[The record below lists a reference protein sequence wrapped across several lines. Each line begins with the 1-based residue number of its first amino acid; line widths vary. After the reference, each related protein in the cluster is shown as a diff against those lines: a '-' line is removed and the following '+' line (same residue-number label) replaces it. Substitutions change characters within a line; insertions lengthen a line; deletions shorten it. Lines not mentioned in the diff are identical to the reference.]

1 MFLLAHDGR
10 RHDIMTSL
18 RWTDEARL
26 KWLFLDLNSY
36 FASVEQQD
44 DPALRG
50 KPIIVAP
57 VMADTSFA
65 IAASHEAKAFGVR
78 TGTRIGDAKRMCP
91 GLICV
96 PARHDV
102 YVDYHHRIVDEIER
116 HVHVSKICSID
127 EVACALTGPE
137 KLSHNAVA
145 LARRVKA
152 GITSEV
158 GECLGSSIGLAPS
171 RLLAKI
177 ASNLQKPDG
186 LTVLGADAL
195 PGRLLDLDL
204 IALPGIGS
212 NMRRRLNAAGI
223 HSVSDF
229 WALTPGRARKV
240 WGGIGGEGFWYAL
253 HGLDPPE
260 METKRGSIGHSH
272 VLAPELRAPGAAFGV
287 ARRLMTKTAS
297 RLRRMGYRASVLTL
311 SIRLERGGN
320 LACEQRFP
328 ATSDSFALLRA
339 LENAALDLLPLL
351 GSRLVRKIGVTL
363 SALAPVSEE
372 QPDLFGWTPASDE
385 HAERLKLSDALDRLN
400 ARYGRDTVSIGAAA
414 RLPRYTGTKVAFNRI
429 PDRAE
434 FRE

>member
-1 MFLLAHDGR
+1 
-10 RHDIMTSL
+10 MTSL

-57 VMADTSFA
+57 VMSDTSFA
-65 IAASHEAKAFGVR
+65 IAASYEAKAFGVR
-78 TGTRIGDAKRMCP
+78 TGTRIGDARRMCP

-102 YVDYHHRIVDEIER
+102 YVDYHHRIVDEVER
-116 HVHVSKICSID
+116 HVPVSKICSID

-137 KLSHNAVA
+137 TLSRNAVA
-145 LARRVKA
+145 LAGQVKA
-152 GITSEV
+152 GIAAHV
-158 GECLGSSIGLAPS
+158 GECLSSSIGLAPS
-171 RLLAKI
+171 QLLAKI
-177 ASNLQKPDG
+177 ASDLEKPDG
-186 LTVLGADAL
+186 LTLLGADTL

-204 IALPGIGS
+204 IALPGIGP
-212 NMRRRLNAAGI
+212 NMRRRLNAANI

-229 WALTPGRARKV
+229 WALTPGRARKI
-240 WGGIGGEGFWYAL
+240 WGGIGGERFWYAL

-260 METKRGSIGHSH
+260 IETKRGSIGHSH
-272 VLAPELRAPGAAFGV
+272 VLAPELRAPGSALGV
-287 ARRLMTKTAS
+287 ARRLTAKTAS
-297 RLRRMGYRASVLTL
+297 RLRRMGYRAGVLTL
-311 SIRLERGGN
+311 SIRLERGRK
-320 LACEQRFP
+320 LDCEQRFA
-328 ATSDSFALLRA
+328 ATHDSFALLRA
-339 LENAALDLLPLL
+339 LDRAQRDIRTAL
-351 GSRLVRKIGVTL
+351 GTQLVRKIGVTL
-363 SALAPVSEE
+363 SGLTPVSEE
-372 QPDLFGWTPASDE
+372 QPDLFGWTPASEE

-414 RLPRYTGTKVAFNRI
+414 RLPRFTGTKVAFNRI

>member
-1 MFLLAHDGR
+1 
-10 RHDIMTSL
+10 MTSL

-65 IAASHEAKAFGVR
+65 IAASHHAKAFGVR

-102 YVDYHHRIVDEIER
+102 YVEYHHRIVDEIER

-152 GITSEV
+152 GIASEV

-171 RLLAKI
+171 PLLAR
-177 ASNLQKPDG
+177 S
-186 LTVLGADAL
+186 
-195 PGRLLDLDL
+195 
-204 IALPGIGS
+204 
-212 NMRRRLNAAGI
+212 
-223 HSVSDF
+223 
-229 WALTPGRARKV
+229 
-240 WGGIGGEGFWYAL
+240 
-253 HGLDPPE
+253 
-260 METKRGSIGHSH
+260 
-272 VLAPELRAPGAAFGV
+272 
-287 ARRLMTKTAS
+287 
-297 RLRRMGYRASVLTL
+297 
-311 SIRLERGGN
+311 
-320 LACEQRFP
+320 P
-328 ATSDSFALLRA
+328 AIFRS
-339 LENAALDLLPLL
+339 P
-351 GSRLVRKIGVTL
+351 
-363 SALAPVSEE
+363 
-372 QPDLFGWTPASDE
+372 
-385 HAERLKLSDALDRLN
+385 
-400 ARYGRDTVSIGAAA
+400 
-414 RLPRYTGTKVAFNRI
+414 TG
-429 PDRAE
+429 
-434 FRE
+434 

>member
-1 MFLLAHDGR
+1 
-10 RHDIMTSL
+10 MTSL

-57 VMADTSFA
+57 VMSDTSFA
-65 IAASHEAKAFGVR
+65 IAASYEAKAFGVR
-78 TGTRIGDAKRMCP
+78 TGTRIGDARRMCP

-102 YVDYHHRIVDEIER
+102 YVDYHHRIVDEVER
-116 HVHVSKICSID
+116 HVPVSKICSID

-137 KLSHNAVA
+137 KLSRNAVA
-145 LARRVKA
+145 LAGQVKA
-152 GITSEV
+152 GIAAHV

-171 RLLAKI
+171 QLLAKI
-177 ASNLQKPDG
+177 ASDLEKPDG
-186 LTVLGADAL
+186 LTLLGADTL

-204 IALPGIGS
+204 IALPGIGP
-212 NMRRRLNAAGI
+212 NMRRRLNAANI

-229 WALTPGRARKV
+229 WALTPGRARKI
-240 WGGIGGEGFWYAL
+240 WGGIGGERFWYAL

-260 METKRGSIGHSH
+260 IETKRSSIGHSH
-272 VLAPELRAPGAAFGV
+272 VLAPELRTPGSALGV
-287 ARRLMTKTAS
+287 ARRLTAKTAS
-297 RLRRMGYRASVLTL
+297 RLRRMGYRAGALTL
-311 SIRLERGGN
+311 SIRLERGRK
-320 LACEQRFP
+320 LDCEQRFA
-328 ATSDSFALLRA
+328 ATHDSFALLRA
-339 LENAALDLLPLL
+339 LDRAQRDIRTAL
-351 GSRLVRKIGVTL
+351 GTQLVRKIGVTL
-363 SALAPVSEE
+363 SGLTPVSEE

-414 RLPRYTGTKVAFNRI
+414 RLPRFTGTKVAFTRI

>member
-1 MFLLAHDGR
+1 
-10 RHDIMTSL
+10 MTSL

-44 DPALRG
+44 EPALRG

-57 VMADTSFA
+57 VMSDTSFA
-65 IAASHEAKAFGVR
+65 IAASYEAKAFGVR

-102 YVDYHHRIVDEIER
+102 YVDYHHRIVDEVER
-116 HVHVSKICSID
+116 HVHVTSICSID

-137 KLSHNAVA
+137 KLSRNAVD

-152 GITSEV
+152 GIAAHV
-158 GECLGSSIGLAPS
+158 GECLRSSIGLAPS

-177 ASNLQKPDG
+177 ASDVQKPDG
-186 LTVLGADAL
+186 LTMLGADTL
-195 PGRLLDLDL
+195 PGRLLELDL
-204 IALPGIGS
+204 IALPGIGT

-229 WALTPGRARKV
+229 WALTPGRARKI
-240 WGGIGGEGFWYAL
+240 WGGIGGERFWYAL

-260 METKRGSIGHSH
+260 IETKRASIGHSH
-272 VLAPELRAPGAAFGV
+272 VLAPELRAPSAALNV
-287 ARRLMTKTAS
+287 ARRLTAKTAS
-297 RLRRMGYRASVLTL
+297 RLRRMGYRAGALTL
-311 SIRLERGGN
+311 SIRLDQGGN
-320 LACEQRFP
+320 LESEQRFA
-328 ATSDSFALLRA
+328 ATRDSFALLRA
-339 LENAALDLLPLL
+339 LDGAQRDIRATL
-351 GSRLVRKIGVTL
+351 GTQLVRKIGVTL
-363 SALAPVSEE
+363 TALTPMSEE
-372 QPDLFGWTPASDE
+372 QPDLFGWTPASGE

-429 PDRAE
+429 PDREE

>member
-1 MFLLAHDGR
+1 
-10 RHDIMTSL
+10 
-18 RWTDEARL
+18 
-26 KWLFLDLNSY
+26 
-36 FASVEQQD
+36 
-44 DPALRG
+44 
-50 KPIIVAP
+50 
-57 VMADTSFA
+57 
-65 IAASHEAKAFGVR
+65 
-78 TGTRIGDAKRMCP
+78 
-91 GLICV
+91 
-96 PARHDV
+96 
-102 YVDYHHRIVDEIER
+102 
-116 HVHVSKICSID
+116 
-127 EVACALTGPE
+127 
-137 KLSHNAVA
+137 
-145 LARRVKA
+145 
-152 GITSEV
+152 
-158 GECLGSSIGLAPS
+158 
-171 RLLAKI
+171 
-177 ASNLQKPDG
+177 
-186 LTVLGADAL
+186 VLGADTL

-229 WALTPGRARKV
+229 WTLTPGRARKV

-260 METKRGSIGHSH
+260 IETKRGSIGHSH
-272 VLAPELRAPGAAFGV
+272 VLAPELRAPGSALGV
-287 ARRLMTKTAS
+287 ARRLMAKTAS
-297 RLRRMGYRASVLTL
+297 RLRRMGYRAGLLTL

-320 LACEQRFP
+320 LAGEQRFP

-339 LENAALDLLPLL
+339 LENAARDLLPLL
-351 GSRLVRKIGVTL
+351 GSQFVRKIGVTL

-372 QPDLFGWTPASDE
+372 QPDLFGWTPANDE